1 MFLKGNEKIMRD
13 AYHKWHKQCT
23 MYNFVSA
30 GAAKQSS
37 QNGWITGKSKGKRL
51 LDRFSEKKADEEAKR
66 FARLVPRRFSAYRE
80 DESRAAAKKTGEKN
94 QPCRD
99 REDGGRRFF
108 SFAGI
113 LLLIV
118 IILLAPVPAF
128 AGPDEVPMI
137 PIPTLQIGLAPA
149 DSPQDVAISLQI
161 LALMTVLSLAP
172 AILLMLTSFTRVI
185 IVLGFVQRA
194 VGLQQTPPQ
203 QVISGLALFLTLF
216 IMMPTWGNIYD
227 NALAPYLA
235 GNINSSQAWEGT
247 IKPVRDFMFRYTRQ
261 EELSLMVSASKMEQP
276 ANADEI
282 PTRVLIPAFMLS
294 ELKTAF
300 QMGIVIF
307 IPFIVVDMIVASILL
322 AMGMM
327 MLPPMMISL
336 PFKLIL
342 FVMAD
347 GWNLVVLSVLKSF
360 INVP

>member
-1 MFLKGNEKIMRD
+1 
-13 AYHKWHKQCT
+13 
-23 MYNFVSA
+23 
-30 GAAKQSS
+30 
-37 QNGWITGKSKGKRL
+37 
-51 LDRFSEKKADEEAKR
+51 
-66 FARLVPRRFSAYRE
+66 
-80 DESRAAAKKTGEKN
+80 
-94 QPCRD
+94 
-99 REDGGRRFF
+99 
-108 SFAGI
+108 
-113 LLLIV
+113 
-118 IILLAPVPAF
+118 
-128 AGPDEVPMI
+128 MI

-149 DSPQDVAISLQI
+149 DTRQDVALSLQI